1 VGDLVTVG
9 KGKGLRLAAAVG
21 SSGIAILS
29 TDGKLLALGQ
39 TKGRALFLAALPN
52 QVVAA
57 TTQGLI
63 QAFPVAPK

>member
-1 VGDLVTVG
+1 
-9 KGKGLRLAAAVG
+9 AVG